1 MTKKNLDGLKTYD
14 GPNQSAKNLCT
25 LAGVQY
31 TYPSMK
37 MNTHKELVKSLLIQ
51 MQDFHGAS
59 KPVVLLTD
67 SLRLLE
73 ALAIMFEDTPI
84 VEVVDMILDDAYE
97 RHAEVEAWREKHDK
111 GSS

>member
-14 GPNQSAKNLCT
+14 GPNQSAKNLCN
-25 LAGVQY
+25 LSGVQY

-51 MQDFHGAS
+51 MRDLNGDS

-84 VEVVDMILDDAYE
+84 VEVVDMILDEAYA
-97 RHAEVEAWREKHDK
+97 RHEEKIK
-111 GSS
+111 NE

>member
-1 MTKKNLDGLKTYD
+1 
-14 GPNQSAKNLCT
+14 
-25 LAGVQY
+25 
-31 TYPSMK
+31 MK

-51 MQDFHGAS
+51 MRDLNGSS

-84 VEVVDMILDDAYE
+84 VEVVDMILDEAYA
-97 RHAEVEAWREKHDK
+97 RHEEKIK
-111 GSS
+111 NE